1 MVLNGTFF
9 SQFLTTFRGHVSGR
23 GRGWGGMGW
32 STTIKK
38 SIQHVLKMSSGGGGK
53 RSGDMSPINLKSTSF
68 DALPI

>member
-38 SIQHVLKMSSGGGGK
+38 SIQHVLKMSSGGGGQEIGGHVPYK
-53 RSGDMSPINLKSTSF
+53 LKVDF
-68 DALPI
+68 L